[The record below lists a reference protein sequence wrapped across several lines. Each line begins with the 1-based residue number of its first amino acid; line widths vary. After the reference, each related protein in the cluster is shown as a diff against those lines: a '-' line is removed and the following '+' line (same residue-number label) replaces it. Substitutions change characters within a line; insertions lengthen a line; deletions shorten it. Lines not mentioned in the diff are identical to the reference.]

1 MAAPKPRRY
10 AIAALQ
16 LALENE
22 GIPRWEQ
29 DMAQAADVLSD
40 GDFRALLIAPQVS
53 DEAKLNGI
61 STLLGDVSPLII
73 NMVSLMAVRGD
84 IGSFSRG
91 LLDLPGTRQRA
102 SRHRTGGGYVGRTA
116 GRRAQGT
123 DSQQPR
129 RHHRQRDH
137 NDRKH
142 RHRDYRRGR
151 CQGGRP
157 VDRRQHAHQV
167 AFHARPDCRPPRGG
181 GIGAIAHALFI

>member
-40 GDFRALLIAPQVS
+40 DDFRTLLIAPQVS

-61 STLLGDVSPLII
+61 NTLLGDVAPLIV

-84 IGSFSRG
+84 IGSFLEVFSTFQELANEHRG
-91 LLDLPGTRQRA
+91 IAQAEVTSAVPLDDARRERIRTSLADITGKEITMTESIDHEIIGGVVARVGDQLIDGSTRTRLR
-102 SRHRTGGGYVGRTA
+102 SM
-116 GRRAQGT
+116 
-123 DSQQPR
+123 
-129 RHHRQRDH
+129 RD
-137 NDRKH
+137 
-142 RHRDYRRGR
+142 
-151 CQGGRP
+151 QIAVRP
-157 VDRRQHAHQV
+157 AEV
-167 AFHARPDCRPPRGG
+167 A
-181 GIGAIAHALFI
+181 

>member
-16 LALENE
+16 LAVENE

-61 STLLGDVSPLII
+61 NTLLADVSPLIV

-84 IGSFSRG
+84 IGAFSEVYSTFQELANEHRG
-91 LLDLPGTRQRA
+91 IAQAEVTSAVPLDDARRERIRTSLADITGKEITMTESIDPEIIGGVVARVGDQLIDGSTRTRLR
-102 SRHRTGGGYVGRTA
+102 SM
-116 GRRAQGT
+116 
-123 DSQQPR
+123 
-129 RHHRQRDH
+129 RD
-137 NDRKH
+137 
-142 RHRDYRRGR
+142 
-151 CQGGRP
+151 QIAVRP
-157 VDRRQHAHQV
+157 AEV
-167 AFHARPDCRPPRGG
+167 A
-181 GIGAIAHALFI
+181 